1 MPLTPEEDLML
12 EQLRKERDEA
22 ICAAEILDEAGMD
35 ANDKL
40 AKLCALIENLNVGTP
55 YGSVVKAYARFCLNK
70 GADPF
75 VEGLTQ
81 SDTEGSAQ
89 ALIEMCEAALH
100 KVEWGDA
107 DRPHQAYCPVCARSE
122 RGGHYREVCMA
133 LAAIEAHKK
142 GEGA

>member
-1 MPLTPEEDLML
+1 MPLTPEDAEIVCRSLIEEAKRLAM
-12 EQLRKERDEA
+12 QLDTFLERDGMQMVR
-22 ICAAEILDEAGMD
+22 AERAE
-35 ANDKL
+35 DKL
-40 AKLCALIENLNVGTP
+40 ESAERRLA
-55 YGSVVKAYARFCLNK
+55 
-70 GADPF
+70 
-75 VEGLTQ
+75 
-81 SDTEGSAQ
+81 SAQ